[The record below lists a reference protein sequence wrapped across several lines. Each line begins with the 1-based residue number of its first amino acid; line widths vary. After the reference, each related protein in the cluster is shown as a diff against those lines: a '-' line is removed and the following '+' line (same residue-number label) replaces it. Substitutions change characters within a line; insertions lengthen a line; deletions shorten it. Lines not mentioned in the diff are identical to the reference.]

1 MAEETWTP
9 NQLFSMGK
17 VKIGGD
23 AKPVEEP
30 PKEDEKKNDDK
41 SKSNG
46 ENSES

>member
-1 MAEETWTP
+1 MAEEAWTP
-9 NQLFSMGK
+9 TQLFSMGK

-30 PKEDEKKNDDK
+30 PKEDGKNDDK

-46 ENSES
+46 KDNEA